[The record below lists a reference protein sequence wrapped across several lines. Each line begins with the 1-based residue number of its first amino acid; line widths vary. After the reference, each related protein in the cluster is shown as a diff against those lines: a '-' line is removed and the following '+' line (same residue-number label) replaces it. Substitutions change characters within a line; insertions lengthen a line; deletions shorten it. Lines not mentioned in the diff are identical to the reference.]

1 MNYTSLVFPI
11 CAWLISPLLFGVIN
25 RIKSLF
31 AGRKGPSVFQLY
43 FDVIKLL
50 QKGSVYSRTT
60 TLITRIA
67 PATTLACMI
76 LATMIL
82 PWGGMSAP
90 VTFAG
95 DFILLIY
102 LLGLAR
108 FATVLLALDT
118 GSAFEGMGASR
129 EVQFA
134 ALAEPALF
142 LGFIVLI
149 LHTGS
154 LGLSEISSS
163 ISVTDWQTSAALLV
177 MVSFAW
183 FFILL
188 TENSR
193 IPVDD
198 PNTHLELTMI
208 HEVMI
213 LDASGPD
220 LAFIEYASSLKLWI
234 FSALLVNLVVPL
246 RFANFWQQAIV
257 FIIGI
262 FLVNIL
268 VGIIESV
275 LARLKLLQVP
285 IILISSASLGLIA
298 LMIKLLGFYQ

>member
-1 MNYTSLVFPI
+1 
-11 CAWLISPLLFGVIN
+11 LLFGVIN
-25 RIKSLF
+25 QIKAMF
-31 AGRKGPSVFQLY
+31 AGRKGPSIFQLY
-43 FDVIKLL
+43 YDLIKLL
-50 QKGSVYSRTT
+50 QKGSVYSRST
-60 TLITRIA
+60 TLITRLA
-67 PATTLACMI
+67 PSAILACLV
-76 LATMIL
+76 LATMVL
-82 PWGGMSAP
+82 PWGGMPAP

-95 DFILLIY
+95 DFILLVY

-142 LGFIVLI
+142 LGFLVLI
-149 LHTGS
+149 LHTNS
-154 LGLSEISSS
+154 LGLSDISSGIS
-163 ISVTDWQTSAALLV
+163 IYDWQTSAALLV

-213 LDASGPD
+213 LDSSGPD
-220 LAFIEYASSLKLWI
+220 LAYIQYAASLKLWI
-234 FSALLVNLVVPL
+234 FSGLLVNLIVPL
-246 RFANFWQQAIV
+246 RFESFWQQMSV
-257 FIIGI
+257 FIAGM
-262 FLVNIL
+262 FLVNVTIG
-268 VGIIESV
+268 VVESV
-275 LARLKLLQVP
+275 MARLKLLHIP
-285 IILISSASLGLIA
+285 IILISSAALGLIA

>member
-1 MNYTSLVFPI
+1 
-11 CAWLISPLLFGVIN
+11 
-25 RIKSLF
+25 K
-31 AGRKGPSVFQLY
+31 GR
-43 FDVIKLL
+43 
-50 QKGSVYSRTT
+50 VYSRST
-60 TLITRIA
+60 TLISRIA
-67 PATTLACMI
+67 PILMLSCVI
-76 LATMIL
+76 LATLIL
-82 PWGGMSAP
+82 PWGGMPAP

-129 EVQFA
+129 EVQFS

-149 LHTGS
+149 LHTRSMS
-154 LGLSEISSS
+154 LSAISSNIS
-163 ISVTDWQTSAALLV
+163 IHDWQTSAALLV

-188 TENSR
+188 TENAR

-220 LAFIEYASSLKLWI
+220 LAFIEYASSLKLWL
-234 FSALLVNLVVPL
+234 FSGLLVNLVVPL
-246 RFANFWQQAIV
+246 KFESLWQQFSV
-257 FIIGI
+257 FIIGML
-262 FLVNIL
+262 LVSIL
-268 VGIIESV
+268 IGIIESV
-275 LARLKLLQVP
+275 MARLKLLHIP
-285 IILISSASLGLIA
+285 IMLISSAALGLIA
-298 LMIKLLGFYQ
+298 LMIKILGFYQ

>member
-1 MNYTSLVFPI
+1 MNWLSLIFPI
-11 CAWLISPLLFGVIN
+11 SAWLLAPLLLGVIN
-25 RIKSLF
+25 RIKSVF
-31 AGRKGPSVFQLY
+31 AGRKGPSLFQLY
-43 FDVIKLL
+43 YDIFKLL
-50 QKGSVYSRTT
+50 QKGRVYSRST
-60 TLITRIA
+60 TLISRIA
-67 PATTLACMI
+67 PILMLSCVI
-76 LATMIL
+76 LATLIL
-82 PWGGMSAP
+82 PWGGMPAP

-129 EVQFA
+129 EVQFS

-149 LHTGS
+149 LHTRSMS
-154 LGLSEISSS
+154 LSAISSNIS
-163 ISVTDWQTSAALLV
+163 IHDWQTSAALLV

-188 TENSR
+188 TENAR

-220 LAFIEYASSLKLWI
+220 LAFIEYASSLKLWL
-234 FSALLVNLVVPL
+234 FSGLLVNLVVPL
-246 RFANFWQQAIV
+246 KFESLWQQFSV
-257 FIIGI
+257 FIIGML
-262 FLVNIL
+262 LVSIL
-268 VGIIESV
+268 IGIIESV
-275 LARLKLLQVP
+275 MARLKLLHIP
-285 IILISSASLGLIA
+285 IMLISSAALGLIA
-298 LMIKLLGFYQ
+298 LMIKILGFYQ

>member
-1 MNYTSLVFPI
+1 MNFTSLVFPL
-11 CAWLISPLLFGVIN
+11 CAWILSPLLFGIIN
-25 RIKSLF
+25 RIKSIF
-31 AGRKGPSVFQLY
+31 AGRKGPSVLQLY
-43 FDVIKLL
+43 FDLIKML
-50 QKGSVYSRTT
+50 QKGSVYSRST
-60 TLITRIA
+60 TLITRLA
-67 PATTLACMI
+67 PSAILACMI
-76 LATMIL
+76 LATLIL
-82 PWGGMSAP
+82 PWGGMPAP

-108 FATVLLALDT
+108 FATVLMALDT

-129 EVQFA
+129 EVQYA

-142 LGFIVLI
+142 LGFLVLI

-154 LGLSEISSS
+154 LGLSDISSGIS
-163 ISVTDWQTSAALLV
+163 ISDWQTSAALLV

-208 HEVMI
+208 HEVMV

-220 LAFIEYASSLKLWI
+220 LAYIQYAASLKLWI
-234 FSALLVNLVVPL
+234 FSGLLVNLVVPL
-246 RFANFWQQAIV
+246 KFETFWQQMIV
-257 FIIGI
+257 FILGMFI
-262 FLVNIL
+262 VNI
-268 VGIIESV
+268 VIGVVESV
-275 LARLKLLQVP
+275 MARLKLVQIP
-285 IILISSASLGLIA
+285 IILISSAALGLIA
-298 LMIKLLGFYQ
+298 LMIKLLGYYQ

>member
-1 MNYTSLVFPI
+1 MNYSSFIFPA
-11 CAWLISPLLFGVIN
+11 CAWILSPLLFGVIN
-25 RIKSLF
+25 RVKSIF

-43 FDVIKLL
+43 FDIFKLL

-60 TLITRIA
+60 TLVTRLA
-67 PATTLACMI
+67 PSVILTCLI
-76 LATMIL
+76 LATLIL

-90 VTFAG
+90 VTFSG

-142 LGFIVLI
+142 LGFLVLI

-154 LGLSEISSS
+154 LGLSDISSGIS
-163 ISVTDWQTSAALLV
+163 ITDWQTSAALLV

-220 LAFIEYASSLKLWI
+220 LAYIEYASSLKLWI
-234 FSALLVNLVVPL
+234 FSGLLVNLVVPL
-246 RFANFWQQAIV
+246 RFEALWQQVAV
-257 FIIGI
+257 FIIGM
-262 FLVNIL
+262 FFVNVII
-268 VGIIESV
+268 GIVESV
-275 LARLKLLQVP
+275 MARFKLLQIP
-285 IILISSASLGLIA
+285 IMLISSAALGLIA
-298 LMIKLLGFYQ
+298 LMIKLLGYYQ